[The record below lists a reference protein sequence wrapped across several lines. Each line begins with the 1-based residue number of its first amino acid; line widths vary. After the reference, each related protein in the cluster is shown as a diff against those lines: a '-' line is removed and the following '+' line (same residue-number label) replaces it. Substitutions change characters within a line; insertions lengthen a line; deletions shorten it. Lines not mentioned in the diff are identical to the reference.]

1 MSNQPPGPAAAPHPA
16 PVMAEERKNKHSIR
30 QDGRD
35 YMTAQA
41 HLDGLMEACYQAHR
55 KHTLHENC
63 VSPLTTSKLFLER
76 GDAIRNV
83 TRSLELLLEDEKAG
97 RIRLR

>member
-1 MSNQPPGPAAAPHPA
+1 MAQNRKDKHP
-16 PVMAEERKNKHSIR
+16 IR
-30 QDGRD
+30 QDGRG
-35 YMTAQA
+35 YMKAHA
-41 HLDGLMEACYQAHR
+41 HLDGFMEACYQAHR
-55 KHTLHENC
+55 KHALHENC

-83 TRSLELLLEDEKAG
+83 TRSLELLLEDETAG